1 MFMDID
7 SPFTMVVLIVLIA
20 VGAGVLNNYFKM
32 KSEARNN
39 AADDVELEKLRSEVA
54 TLKQRVSTLERLAVD
69 KDASLKDEISR
80 LA

>member
-1 MFMDID
+1 MDID

-32 KSEARNN
+32 KAEAKNN
-39 AADDVELEKLRSEVA
+39 AGDEAELERLRGEVA

-69 KDASLKDEISR
+69 KDATLRDEISR

>member
-1 MFMDID
+1 MDID

-32 KSEARNN
+32 KAEAKNT
-39 AADDVELEKLRSEVA
+39 AVDEAELERLRGEVA
-54 TLKQRVSTLERLAVD
+54 TLKQRVSTLEHLAVD
-69 KDASLKDEISR
+69 KDATLRDEISR